1 MTLIA
6 DCQGFT
12 DWLHGFFSQ
21 PDVTADPK
29 GHRIW
34 QVNDR
39 SLKAFMLQHISRAD
53 YKAVANLPNSA
64 AVFKALRKRHE
75 DHGTHTQLILIA
87 KALNLRFRP
96 GTSMS
101 QVVDEIDAL
110 HARIVAIGPLDDDLL
125 RTVFL
130 INALGKHY
138 PQLQSYIQATSDSPN
153 FSSDTVLRAIQ
164 YTLKIVRVSQSFDI
178 GNE

>member
-1 MTLIA
+1 VASSRNRTSP
-6 DCQGFT
+6 C
-12 DWLHGFFSQ
+12 
-21 PDVTADPK
+21 
-29 GHRIW
+29 HRIW

-39 SLKAFMLQHISRAD
+39 SLKAHISRAD

-64 AVFKALRKRHE
+64 AVFKALRKCHE

-110 HARIVAIGPLDDDLL
+110 HARIVAIGPLDDDIL

-138 PQLQSYIQATSDSPN
+138 PQLQSYIKATSDSPN

-164 YTLKIVRVSQSFDI
+164 YATL
-178 GNE
+178 